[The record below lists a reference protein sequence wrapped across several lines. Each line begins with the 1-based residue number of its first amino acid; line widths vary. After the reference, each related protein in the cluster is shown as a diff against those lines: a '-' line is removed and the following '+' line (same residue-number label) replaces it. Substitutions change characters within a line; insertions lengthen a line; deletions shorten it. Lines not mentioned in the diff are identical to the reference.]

1 MRLHRLAL
9 FFTAALA
16 AFTLAQ
22 PARANIMIII
32 DKSAQKMT
40 VTVNGEDR
48 YTWPVS
54 TGRSGYDTPSG
65 DFQPF
70 RMEKDHFS
78 REWDDAPMPN
88 SIFFTKIGHAIH
100 GTFEAR
106 NLGRPAS
113 HGCVR
118 LSTQNAAT
126 LYALVKQEGVFN
138 TRVKLTGEAPK
149 FDNGDDA
156 VARRGNGRGY
166 TTDDDDAAYAQAQ
179 QRNYQMRA
187 RDSLQHAPILLSG
200 ATLLSFLRPQPLLSE
215 RLVRQPSREVS
226 RETAMIR
233 KLAGGKYRLYS
244 RRKNPR
250 TGKRRN
256 LGTFST
262 KKAAQQ
268 HERQVQYFK
277 RH

>member
-1 MRLHRLAL
+1 
-9 FFTAALA
+9 
-16 AFTLAQ
+16 
-22 PARANIMIII
+22 
-32 DKSAQKMT
+32 MT

-65 DFQPF
+65 EFQPF

-118 LSTQNAAT
+118 LSTQNAAI
-126 LYALVKQEGVFN
+126 LYAIVKQEGVFN
-138 TRVKLTGEAPK
+138 TRVKLTGQAPK

-179 QRNYQMRA
+179 QRYYQTRG
-187 RDSLQHAPILLSG
+187 RDFQYNGRSTIIGNDRTTAAASFFRTAGKATIRDGEPEDSDDPQTLRRQISTLFAQEKSSHRQASQSRHFLHQKSG
-200 ATLLSFLRPQPLLSE
+200 AAARAPGPVFQAPLKGDATP
-215 RLVRQPSREVS
+215 RDAQ
-226 RETAMIR
+226 
-233 KLAGGKYRLYS
+233 
-244 RRKNPR
+244 RRALPPPDR
-250 TGKRRN
+250 G
-256 LGTFST
+256 
-262 KKAAQQ
+262 
-268 HERQVQYFK
+268 
-277 RH
+277 

>member
-9 FFTAALA
+9 FFFTAALA
-16 AFTLAQ
+16 ALTLAQ
-22 PARANIMIII
+22 PAHANIMIII

-54 TGRSGYDTPSG
+54 TGRNGYDTPNG

-138 TRVKLTGEAPK
+138 TRVKLTGHVPK
-149 FDNGDDA
+149 FDRDDDA
-156 VARRGNGRGY
+156 VARRGYDNGRAAFRNGGY
-166 TTDDDDAAYAQAQ
+166 ERTTNDDDASDAQAQ
-179 QRNYQMRA
+179 QRTYQTRG
-187 RDSLQHAPILLSG
+187 RDDQYNTRQYYYQERPYYGRSLFFPNG
-200 ATLLSFLRPQPLLSE
+200 W
-215 RLVRQPSREVS
+215 
-226 RETAMIR
+226 
-233 KLAGGKYRLYS
+233 
-244 RRKNPR
+244 
-250 TGKRRN
+250 
-256 LGTFST
+256 
-262 KKAAQQ
+262 
-268 HERQVQYFK
+268 
-277 RH
+277 

>member
-1 MRLHRLAL
+1 MRLHRIAL
-9 FFTAALA
+9 PFAAVIA
-16 AFTLAQ
+16 VITLAQ
-22 PARANIMIII
+22 AAHANVMIII

-54 TGRSGYDTPSG
+54 TGRDGYDTPSG

-126 LYALVKQEGVFN
+126 LYALVKEEGVFN
-138 TRVKLTGEAPK
+138 TRVRLVGEIPK
-149 FDNGDDA
+149 SNDL
-156 VARRGNGRGY
+156 VASRDRGNSTIREPARNSDNNPPRKNY
-166 TTDDDDAAYAQAQ
+166 VRNYSTDNADTNDTPQ
-179 QRNYQMRA
+179 QRNYQVR
-187 RDSLQHAPILLSG
+187 SG
-200 ATLLSFLRPQPLLSE
+200 
-215 RLVRQPSREVS
+215 
-226 RETAMIR
+226 RETQY
-233 KLAGGKYRLYS
+233 GYRPNYY
-244 RRKNPR
+244 
-250 TGKRRN
+250 
-256 LGTFST
+256 
-262 KKAAQQ
+262 QQ
-268 HERQVQYFK
+268 RPYPNYERPYTSGRGLFGSSSW
-277 RH
+277 

>member
-9 FFTAALA
+9 FFFTVALA
-16 AFTLAQ
+16 TLTLAQ
-22 PARANIMIII
+22 PVRANIMIII

-40 VTVNGEDR
+40 VTVNGEHR

-187 RDSLQHAPILLSG
+187 RDPYNTRQYYYQEQPYYRSYGRSLFYPNG
-200 ATLLSFLRPQPLLSE
+200 W
-215 RLVRQPSREVS
+215 
-226 RETAMIR
+226 
-233 KLAGGKYRLYS
+233 
-244 RRKNPR
+244 
-250 TGKRRN
+250 
-256 LGTFST
+256 
-262 KKAAQQ
+262 
-268 HERQVQYFK
+268 
-277 RH
+277 